1 MCHTTARETYKTRMQ
16 IGQSLCQ
23 IGSQSIFTPLKSL
36 LREQRNHIQM
46 QFSRHFRF
54 HRKHSRIHISLSRQ
68 HSRLLFPFS
77 GCYPHRRFRHFLSLI
92 IQQTY
97 DYCSTFASFRHTR
110 EDRKIILF
118 SFFQR
123 NSIETRIAESDSR
136 LGLQYDIMRIVLM
149 QRIFSCHLYG

>member
-23 IGSQSIFTPLKSL
+23 VSSQSVFTPLKSL

-54 HRKHSRIHISLSRQ
+54 HRKHSCIHISLSRQ

-77 GCYPHRRFRHFLSLI
+77 GCYPYRRFRHFLSLI
-92 IQQTY
+92 IQQAY
-97 DYCSTFASFRHTR
+97 DYFSTFASFRHTR
-110 EDRKIILF
+110 EDREIILF
-118 SFFQR
+118 SFLQR
-123 NSIETRIAESDSR
+123 NSIEAWITEGHSR
-136 LGLQYDIMRIVLM
+136 LSLQYNIMRIVLM
-149 QRIFSCHLYG
+149 QRIFS